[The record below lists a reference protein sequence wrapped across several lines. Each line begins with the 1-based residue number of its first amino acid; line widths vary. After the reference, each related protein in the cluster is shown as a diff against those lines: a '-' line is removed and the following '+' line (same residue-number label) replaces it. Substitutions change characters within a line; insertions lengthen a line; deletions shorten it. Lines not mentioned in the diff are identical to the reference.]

1 MQNVKVMNSALYV
14 RVSTEKQVLQGFS
27 LEAQKENLANFALSQ
42 GWNIF
47 DSYADEGISGKNV
60 KDRPEVRRLIED
72 IKLKKIDVVVLYKFD
87 RLTRDSRD
95 TEDFI
100 ELIQKYGIMVY
111 TLSGGMVDV
120 STPSGRFNTRILG
133 AAAQFERE
141 TTIDRVVDGFIK
153 KVKNGYSLCS
163 ATPSYGYD
171 RPKHQEIQTINE
183 EEAKVVRRIF
193 SLYNHGKSFTEICDI
208 LKTEKIPTKKNGKK
222 IKKRKSNDYYIV
234 NSIWT
239 PKMIRLILSNVNYI
253 GNVRYGINR
262 EQVTIEEA
270 ADYNNRKKGFI
281 TKGLHEAIIDIKTW
295 KKAQKRL
302 SKIKRIHKTNLPKED
317 VYYCGK
323 LICGLCGHPLTTSRT
338 VKRKKDGSTST
349 HNGYRCINR
358 EKNLCTAI
366 GVSHKKVEKA
376 FLDYIEKIAD
386 LSDIEK
392 MEPKD
397 EDDENSFELASLKK
411 RAVQKNNKLREIM
424 KLFMDDKLEYN
435 DYKIMKKNL
444 EKDYEGLEEEI
455 KKYELLNTTKKI
467 KKTKATITKSIKD
480 HWLYL
485 TDKEKFEFLTEFVE
499 KIVIINKDKDRI
511 NGKPEI
517 IDVKFYED

>member
-1 MQNVKVMNSALYV
+1 MQNVKVMSSALYV

-27 LEAQKENLANFALSQ
+27 LEAQKENLAHFAISQ

-60 KDRPEVRRLIED
+60 KDRPGVRRLIED
-72 IKLKKIDVVVLYKFD
+72 IKSKKIDVVVLYKFD

-100 ELIQKYGIMVY
+100 ELIQQYGIMVY
-111 TLSGGMVDV
+111 TLSGGIVDV

-193 SLYNHGKSFTEICDI
+193 SLYNNGKSFTEICDI
-208 LKTEKIPTKKNGKK
+208 LNFENIPTKNHGKVL
-222 IKKRKSNDYYIV
+222 KKRGSNEYYTV
-234 NSIWT
+234 NSIWM
-239 PKMIRLILSNVNYI
+239 PKTIKLILSNENYI

-262 EQVTIEEA
+262 EQVTLEEA
-270 ADYNNRKKGFI
+270 ADYKNRKKGFI

-295 KKAQKRL
+295 KKAQERL
-302 SKIKRIHKTNLPKED
+302 SRIRRTHRTNLPKED

-323 LICGLCGHPLTTSRT
+323 LICGLCGHPLTTNRT
-338 VKRKKDGSTST
+338 NKKRKDGSTIV
-349 HNGYRCINR
+349 HNGYRCVNR
-358 EKNLCTAI
+358 EKRLCTALGI
-366 GVSHKKVEKA
+366 SHKKVEKA
-376 FLDYIEKIAD
+376 FLEYIEKIED
-386 LSDIEK
+386 FTNIENV
-392 MEPKD
+392 ESND
-397 EDDENSFELASLKK
+397 NNGNNNLELASFKK

-435 DYKIMKKNL
+435 DYQMMKETL
-444 EKDYEGLEEEI
+444 EKDYKGIEEEI
-455 KKYELLNTTKKI
+455 KKMESLCTPTEI
-467 KKTKATITKSIKD
+467 KKTKVKITKSIKE

-485 TDKEKFEFLTEFVE
+485 TDKEKFEFLTQFVE
-499 KIVIINKDKDRI
+499 KIVIINRDRDKI

-517 IDVKFYED
+517 IDINFYEE